1 MSTNG
6 VLTVNPN
13 VLVDLSTYTVVARV
27 RDANG
32 AGLSKTCSITFTVGI
47 QHVNRVICEGREGST
62 PTDCGKSLQTVF
74 LASAST
80 PTFSWPI
87 TVQSQANPSV
97 NISFPQPNFNYNARA
112 SYTAAGTPTT
122 GALTQGVM
130 FLKPTLTSTLSPG
143 GGSVTVYYTIQ
154 RRDAGTT
161 TWSQAV
167 DTSNNIINAIQLSA
181 SNGNPDSDTKNFSIP
196 GEYRVVST
204 NISGEGCSAAS
215 GTAAF
220 FVDFGDATYP
230 SGACTGPL

>member
-1 MSTNG
+1 M
-6 VLTVNPN
+6 
-13 VLVDLSTYTVVARV
+13 
-27 RDANG
+27 
-32 AGLSKTCSITFTVGI
+32 
-47 QHVNRVICEGREGST
+47 
-62 PTDCGKSLQTVF
+62 
-74 LASAST
+74 SAST
-80 PTFSWPI
+80 PTFAWPI

-130 FLKPTLTSTLSPG
+130 FLKPTLTSTLTPG

-167 DTSNNIINAIQLSA
+167 DTSNNVINAIQLSA
-181 SNGNPDSDTKNFSIP
+181 SNGTPDSDTKNFSIP

-204 NISGEGCSAAS
+204 NISGEGCSAGS